1 MSKEEKLEGS
11 NLFDFVNGTGFRK
24 TSETDKSPA
33 Q

>member
-1 MSKEEKLEGS
+1 MSIGKKLEGRT
-11 NLFDFVNGTGFRK
+11 LVDIVNGTGFGK

>member
-1 MSKEEKLEGS
+1 MSMGEKLEGRT
-11 NLFDFVNGTGFRK
+11 LFDIVNGTGFRK